1 MSLLPSQGRGAGVCE
16 GPFPCARAGA
26 LRWREAARQVGA
38 RGPISARAPGRAL
51 RRGAAAR
58 RVGERARFRAS
69 PKLCLSA
76 RAGSGGRRLLV
87 GRPGCVCGL
96 PVSWRSLC
104 RHARRSSWMARSESA
119 ARPFRAPGEPGGG
132 EAVPRASWRLLR
144 DPRNVRRLG
153 VIRGTGPY
161 GFASKTRT
169 KEGLRLA
176 SRYTSLFQ
184 PSRAPQAHALAPAK
198 KQPPPS
204 PQTRPPG
211 QRNGVQNLLEGPFS
225 ATEECVPQSPN
236 DHAAAPREP
245 PGRRPRRPGR
255 PQPKLRPTVV

>member
-1 MSLLPSQGRGAGVCE
+1 M
-16 GPFPCARAGA
+16 RAC
-26 LRWREAARQVGA
+26 RR
-38 RGPISARAPGRAL
+38 SA
-51 RRGAAAR
+51 GAAAR
-58 RVGERARFRAS
+58 HGRERAHFRARRAVRS
-69 PKLCLSA
+69 RRARRRVSGLRGPVSACRRSACLGA
-76 RAGSGGRRLLV
+76 RAGRGGRRLLA

-96 PVSWRSLC
+96 RVSWRSLF
-104 RHARRSSWMARSESA
+104 RHARRPSWMARSESA
-119 ARPFRAPGEPGGG
+119 ARPFRAPGEPGGS
-132 EAVPRASWRLLR
+132 EAEPRASWRLFR
-144 DPRNVRRLG
+144 DSGNVRRLG
-153 VIRGTGPY
+153 VVRGTAVY

-211 QRNGVQNLLEGPFS
+211 QRNGVLHLLEGPFS
-225 ATEECVPQSPN
+225 AMEGCVPQSPH